1 MPIAKKNPDTGI
13 LTRCISLARKE
24 CCNYWHGL
32 CRETDEKCH
41 LISAYPTI
49 HDGAL
54 DCDWFLTS
62 VLPQDRE
69 LNRLVRHELEKEET
83 LYEDDDAPAAEEPT
97 LRCCAICGKE
107 FLPVTN
113 NQKYCSECRKNGY
126 RIGDRFRQRAH
137 RARKR

>member
-13 LTRCISLARKE
+13 LTRCVSLARKE

-41 LISAYPTI
+41 LISAYPSI

-54 DCDWFLTS
+54 DCDWFLTA
-62 VLPQDRE
+62 VLPHDRE
-69 LNRLVRHELEKEET
+69 LNRLVRYELDKEET
-83 LYEDDDAPAAEEPT
+83 LYEDDDATAAEEPT

-113 NQKYCSECRKNGY
+113 NQKYCAACRSEGKRQHDKLW
-126 RIGDRFRQRAH
+126 RRRQRSGT
-137 RARKR
+137 